1 MEIKNHA
8 INMIEF
14 PLFVF
19 TSFQTSLSISH
30 RYNPKVTKN
39 FFTDSNVKP
48 LKKFTRLINEL
59 NILDNK

>member
-1 MEIKNHA
+1 
-8 INMIEF
+8 MIEF

-19 TSFQTSLSISH
+19 TSFQTSLRIPH

-48 LKKFTRLINEL
+48 LKKFARLINEL

>member
-1 MEIKNHA
+1 
-8 INMIEF
+8 MIEF

-19 TSFQTSLSISH
+19 TSLQTSLRISH